1 MVDAVVAGAALA
13 AAAPMVAAAAVLV
26 RTTSPGPAFFR
37 QQRIGQHGRPFTLLK
52 LRTMNHNAAGASVTA
67 GTDPRITPIGRWLRR
82 YKVDELPS
90 LWNVVRGDMSLVG
103 PRPEVPKHVDL
114 GDARW
119 QEVLSSRPGLTDP
132 VTLRLRNEEELLA
145 TAGDAERFYREHLAP
160 YKLAGYVAYERNRT
174 WETDLG
180 VLAKTALAVIAP
192 RIAPPPTLEDV
203 CGGSK

>member
-1 MVDAVVAGAALA
+1 M
-13 AAAPMVAAAAVLV
+13 
-26 RTTSPGPAFFR
+26 
-37 QQRIGQHGRPFTLLK
+37 
-52 LRTMNHNAAGASVTA
+52 TA

-119 QEVLSSRPGLTDP
+119 QEVLSRALVSDP
-132 VTLRLRNEEELLA
+132 VTPASE
-145 TAGDAERFYREHLAP
+145 TKKSCSQPAGDAERFYREHLAP